1 MSEFMGIDLAQVL
14 EELPPFSKAVDKL
27 LQTLQKGATCAH
39 ELESLLIA
47 CPVIAGR
54 VLHIANST
62 FYGFSREITSI
73 REAIVILGQHT
84 LQNLV
89 YTVAVIDQFSHT
101 DKSAEIDINN
111 IWQHSLYSACA
122 AQVFANELQLKAQ
135 ELFTA
140 GVFQHLGLAILIFCR
155 PQALLTA
162 LAETARMHS
171 DILSGI
177 ETALGVNYYE
187 LSERALETW
196 HFPVAVCRLTN
207 AGQKDAEDVRASILG
222 LSNCLADAMGFTLSP
237 GLYAPVLTPEM
248 TQHLEQPVRDMAPLL
263 GSVEALFT
271 EMRQG
276 FLNS

>member
-1 MSEFMGIDLAQVL
+1 MDIDLAHVL
-14 EELPPFSKAVDKL
+14 EELPPFSKAVEKL
-27 LQTLQKGATCAH
+27 LQTMQKGTASPH

-89 YTVAVIDQFSHT
+89 YTVAVIDQFSHC
-101 DKSAEIDINN
+101 DKSAGIDINN
-111 IWQHSLYSACA
+111 VWLHSLYSACA
-122 AQVFANELQLKAQ
+122 AQVFASERQLKTQ
-135 ELFTA
+135 DLFTA

-155 PQALLTA
+155 PQALLSA

-171 DILSGI
+171 DIRSGI
-177 ETALGVNYYE
+177 ETALGVNYCE

-196 HFPVAVCRLTN
+196 LFPIEVCRLTN
-207 AGQKDAEDVRASILG
+207 SGQKGAEDIRASILE

-237 GLYAPVLTPEM
+237 GLYAPIVSSEM
-248 TQHLEQPVRDMAPLL
+248 TPYLTQQVRDMVPLL
-263 GSVEALFT
+263 GRVESLFT

>member
-1 MSEFMGIDLAQVL
+1 MDIDLAHVL
-14 EELPPFSKAVDKL
+14 EELPPFSKAVEKL
-27 LQTLQKGATCAH
+27 LQTMQKGTASPH

-89 YTVAVIDQFSHT
+89 YTVAVIDQFSHC
-101 DKSAEIDINN
+101 DKSAGIDINN
-111 IWQHSLYSACA
+111 VWLHSLYSACA
-122 AQVFANELQLKAQ
+122 AQVFASERQLKTQ
-135 ELFTA
+135 DLFTA

-155 PQALLTA
+155 PQALLSA

-171 DILSGI
+171 DIRSGI
-177 ETALGVNYYE
+177 ETALGVNYCE

-196 HFPVAVCRLTN
+196 LFPIEVCRLTN
-207 AGQKDAEDVRASILG
+207 SGQKGAEDIRASILE

-237 GLYAPVLTPEM
+237 GLYAPIVSSEM
-248 TQHLEQPVRDMAPLL
+248 TQSVRTVP
-263 GSVEALFT
+263 GS
-271 EMRQG
+271 G
-276 FLNS
+276 